1 MKQSDQLARLT
12 AVEDVTVVNVEE
24 DSMQDLYSA
33 TPG

>member
-12 AVEDVTVVNVEE
+12 AVEDVTVAYVEE